1 MALCPLFLGRKMKRI
16 PWIREFDSFKS
27 FLLQTGFCILNLNW
41 KIFKLN
47 RPPKTSGISQILTK
61 RKQKH
66 GWKQHFMRSQEVL
79 GYNGERA
86 EMLCLG
92 ICWSLLGLLSKQC
105 KEEWRGNWQQQ
116 NRRLLMIKKRWEFF
130 QI

>member
-1 MALCPLFLGRKMKRI
+1 MVLCPLFLGRGWKG
-16 PWIREFDSFKS
+16 
-27 FLLQTGFCILNLNW
+27 FLESENFTLSDQFFLHTVLCILNLNW

-47 RPPKTSGISQILTK
+47 RPPKTNQISQILTK
-61 RKQKH
+61 KKQKH

-79 GYNGERA
+79 GYTGERA

-105 KEEWRGNWQQQ
+105 IEEWRGNWQQQ